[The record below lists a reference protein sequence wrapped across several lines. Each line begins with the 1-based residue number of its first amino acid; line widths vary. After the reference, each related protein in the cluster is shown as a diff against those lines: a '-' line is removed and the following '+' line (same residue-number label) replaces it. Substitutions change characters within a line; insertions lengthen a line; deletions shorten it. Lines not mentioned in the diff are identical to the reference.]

1 MQIIAKRVDLVLPKL
16 GMNLRSSR
24 ATELI
29 NQFPAHVCNA
39 IMGHTEQ
46 VAMAHYRQVLE
57 SDYAALAGLRMDK
70 KEVAKKV
77 AEPAGN
83 TRFLTLVSV

>member
-1 MQIIAKRVDLVLPKL
+1 
-16 GMNLRSSR
+16 
-24 ATELI
+24 
-29 NQFPAHVCNA
+29 
-39 IMGHTEQ
+39 MGHTEQ